1 MSDEDAQKAAK
12 YRKKMMIL
20 IGLGSVQM
28 FIALFVSVF
37 FPDRTDRLSPIFF
50 FLAFFLL
57 SMLSDCH
64 LGRLVFIWKPAQPDS
79 DVKAKD
85 QESS

>member
-1 MSDEDAQKAAK
+1 MTDEDPQKAAK

-64 LGRLVFIWKPAQPDS
+64 LGRLVFIWKPAKPDS

>member
-20 IGLGSVQM
+20 IGLGSAQM
-28 FIALFVSVF
+28 FFALFVCVF
-37 FPDRTDRLSPIFF
+37 FPDRTDRLGPIFF

-57 SMLSDCH
+57 SLLSDCY
-64 LGRLVFIWKPAQPDS
+64 LGRLVFIWNPAQPDS
-79 DVKAKD
+79 DGKAKD
-85 QESS
+85 QDAS

>member
-1 MSDEDAQKAAK
+1 MSVDDAEKSAK

-37 FPDRTDRLSPIFF
+37 FPDRTDRLGPIFF

-57 SMLSDCH
+57 SFLSDCY
-64 LGRLVFIWKPAQPDS
+64 LGRVVFVWKPAKPDS

-85 QESS
+85 QEAA

>member
-28 FIALFVSVF
+28 FIALFISVF
-37 FPDRTDRLSPIFF
+37 FPDRTDRLGPIFF

-57 SMLSDCH
+57 SMLFDCH
-64 LGRLVFIWKPAQPDS
+64 EGRLVFIWKPVKPDS
-79 DVKAKD
+79 DVKAED
-85 QESS
+85 QEAS